1 MKPVIKKRGI
11 ILNSKDYKDNFKLLT
26 ILTIDGPMHVILKGA
41 NKMSSGT
48 KKYTITPLEVDF
60 LISQGKTIS
69 TFTEGYIINNYTNL
83 KNSYDKNMV
92 SLVMIEKILAFCEH
106 VFNYELF
113 YHFVKKMFELLDTY
127 DFNSIILNIFEIKL
141 LYLLGIAPNLNNCNR
156 CQKKKTDL
164 MLSITLGGCC
174 CKECSNFI
182 HCELTEEETKI
193 FKYLYLIKL
202 EKIDN
207 QFLSLIANTQIKF
220 DDFIDQYY
228 EKYIDFYSSVKKVLK
243 KIS

>member
-26 ILTIDGPMHVILKGA
+26 ILTIDGPMNVILKGA
-41 NKMSSGT
+41 NKMNSGT
-48 KKYTITPLEVDF
+48 KKYTIIPIEVDF
-60 LISQGKTIS
+60 LVSQGKTLS

-83 KNSYDKNMV
+83 KNSYDKNMI

-113 YHFVKKMFELLDTY
+113 YNFVKKMFELLDKY
-127 DFNSIILNIFEIKL
+127 DFNETILNIFEIKL

-156 CQKKKTDL
+156 CQKIKTDL

-174 CKECSNFI
+174 CKECSNLI

-202 EKIDN
+202 EKIDDN
-207 QFLSLIANTQIKF
+207 FLSLIANTQIKF
-220 DDFIDQYY
+220 DKIINCQWCFII
-228 EKYIDFYSSVKKVLK
+228 K
-243 KIS
+243 

>member
-83 KNSYDKNMV
+83 KNSYDKN
-92 SLVMIEKILAFCEH
+92 LDGKKIL
-106 VFNYELF
+106 
-113 YHFVKKMFELLDTY
+113 D
-127 DFNSIILNIFEIKL
+127 
-141 LYLLGIAPNLNNCNR
+141 LGCDNG
-156 CQKKKTDL
+156 
-164 MLSITLGGCC
+164 ITTC
-174 CKECSNFI
+174 F
-182 HCELTEEETKI
+182 
-193 FKYLYLIKL
+193 
-202 EKIDN
+202 
-207 QFLSLIANTQIKF
+207 IANL
-220 DDFIDQYY
+220 YP
-228 EKYIDFYSSVKKVLK
+228 
-243 KIS
+243 